1 MVTFLYSAT
10 ASADGYIA
18 GPEGDM
24 SWLLPFLDEEPDPVI
39 AGAMK
44 RVTAILMG
52 RRTFEGSDPHAGD
65 PEKEGAFEGQWEG
78 PQVVL
83 THRALPDLPPGFS
96 VEHSF
101 DGALASARVAAGT
114 DGVVN
119 ILGAD
124 LARQCLD
131 AGVIDE
137 VIIGVAPVLLG
148 SGTPLPSGAAGPIR
162 LELLHE
168 TPADHS
174 SGGIHVRH
182 HRVLR

>member
-1 MVTFLYSAT
+1 MVTLLYSAT

-24 SWLLPFLDEEPDPVI
+24 SWLFPFLDEQPDPVI
-39 AGAMK
+39 AGAMT
-44 RVTAILMG
+44 RITAMLMG
-52 RRTFEGSDPHAGD
+52 RRTFDGSDPHAGD
-65 PEKEGAFEGQWEG
+65 PEKEGAFEGQWHG

-83 THRALPDLPPGFS
+83 SHRALPHPPPGFG
-96 VEHSF
+96 VEHSLEA
-101 DGALASARVAAGT
+101 ALASARMAAGA

-119 ILGAD
+119 ILGGD

-131 AGVIDE
+131 AGVVDE
-137 VIIGVAPVLLG
+137 VIIGVVPVLLG
-148 SGTPLPSGAAGPIR
+148 SGTPLLSGAAGPVR

-168 TPADHS
+168 TPPDHS
-174 SGGIHVRH
+174 GGGFHARH

>member
-24 SWLLPFLDEEPDPVI
+24 SWLLPYLDEQPDPVI
-39 AGAMK
+39 AGAMT
-44 RVTAILMG
+44 RITAMLMG
-52 RRTFEGSDPHAGD
+52 RRTFDGSDPHAGD
-65 PEKEGAFEGQWEG
+65 PEKEGAFEGQWDG

-83 THRALPDLPPGFS
+83 SHRALPDPPPGFS
-96 VEHSF
+96 VEHSLEA
-101 DGALASARVAAGT
+101 ALASARMAAGA

-131 AGVIDE
+131 AGVVDE
-137 VIIGVAPVLLG
+137 VIIGVVPVMLG
-148 SGTPLPSGAAGPIR
+148 SGTPLLSGAAGPFH
-162 LELLHE
+162 LKLLRE
-168 TPADHS
+168 TPAGHRP
-174 SGGIHVRH
+174 GGIRARH
-182 HRVLR
+182 CRVLR